1 MPMAAD
7 EEAAVVRFGA
17 NSGGF
22 PPFLPSINT
31 PAGGIKAFCA
41 STTCHDALVI
51 GLTFGREFSTC
62 QSS

>member
-22 PPFLPSINT
+22 LPLLPSINI
-31 PAGGIKAFCA
+31 PAGGIKILFS
-41 STTCHDALVI
+41 STV
-51 GLTFGREFSTC
+51 
-62 QSS
+62 